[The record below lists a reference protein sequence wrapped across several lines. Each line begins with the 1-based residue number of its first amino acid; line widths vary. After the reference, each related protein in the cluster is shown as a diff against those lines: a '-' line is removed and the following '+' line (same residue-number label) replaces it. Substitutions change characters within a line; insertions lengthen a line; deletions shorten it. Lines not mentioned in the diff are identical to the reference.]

1 MGSGVPSVGT
11 RAAPAPVPTPGLS
24 CPSGRAP
31 RLSHCPGT
39 SVPAVVLSQ
48 HPGTPVPAGERF
60 CPNTRVL
67 LSQRPDI
74 PRAAGGALPPGT
86 HRAPGAPLGRPAGR
100 GNRAL
105 HSSGA
110 GCARSDTLVPA
121 ECGGA
126 LPGRATRRTPTGPMV
141 ARASEREVPR
151 GGLLTSSKAG
161 CLTGC
166 KRAPRGEA
174 AHMFGGFLLG
184 RAVKPPNIAMFGGL
198 DQLPYRKVPNIRE
211 PSRFPSL
218 LRVPGAFEALLLAE
232 GSGSLRSSP
241 PC

>member
-24 CPSGRAP
+24 CPSGRAL
-31 RLSHCPGT
+31 LSQRPGT
-39 SVPAVVLSQ
+39 SVPAV
-48 HPGTPVPAGERF
+48 GRF
-60 CPNTRVL
+60 CPSGRAF

-74 PRAAGGALPPGT
+74 PRAAGGELSHPALLGHPVRPRGGPPVLET
-86 HRAPGAPLGRPAGR
+86 RAR
-100 GNRAL
+100 

-110 GCARSDTLVPA
+110 RCARSDTLVPA

-161 CLTGC
+161 CLTGR

-198 DQLPYRKVPNIRE
+198 DQLTYRKVPNIRE

-218 LRVPGAFEALLLAE
+218 LRVPGAFEALLLTE
-232 GSGSLRSSP
+232 SSGSLRDSP
-241 PC
+241 PY